1 MSPALSSF
9 FRAALLIG
17 GTALTSATA
26 SAQTPAAPPAGPRVD
41 FPQPSP
47 RATLKSRVG
56 VTDVDIEYSRPSRRG
71 REVFGGIVPWNEV
84 WRTGANAS
92 TKVTFSSAVTIEGK
106 EVPAGSYALL
116 SKPGKDEWTVVLNK
130 DTTINGSV
138 AAKYKAENDVVSVK
152 VKPLGLAAPVETFE
166 IGVADITDTSAT
178 IYFQWD
184 KARVAFKL
192 GVKTVA
198 QVSDAINAA
207 MASGQPLSPN
217 FYFPAASFY
226 LDNGKDLAKALE
238 WINVAIEKNPKAFW
252 AMNKK
257 AEILA
262 KMGKK
267 SDAVSAAKLAL
278 ETNSAQPDGADPAE
292 KRKSESYIAEWS
304 KG

>member
-1 MSPALSSF
+1 MSPALSLS
-9 FRAALLIG
+9 FRAALLAG
-17 GTALTSATA
+17 GAALALSTA
-26 SAQTPAAPPAGPRVD
+26 SAQAPAATPAGPRVE
-41 FPQPSP
+41 FPQASP
-47 RATLKSRVG
+47 KATLKGRVG
-56 VTDVDIEYSRPSRRG
+56 VTDVEIDYSRPSKKG
-71 REVFGGIVPWNEV
+71 REVFGGIVPWNEM

-92 TKVTFSSAVTIEGK
+92 TKITFSSAVTIEGK

-116 SKPGKDEWTVVLNK
+116 SKPGKDEWTVALNK

-152 VKPLGLAAPVETFE
+152 VKPQSLATAVETFE
-166 IGVADITDTSAT
+166 IGLTDLTDTSAT
-178 IYFQWD
+178 LYFQWD
-184 KARVAFKL
+184 KTRVPLKL
-192 GVKTVA
+192 GVNSVA
-198 QVSDAINAA
+198 QVSKAIDEAV
-207 MASGQPLSPN
+207 ASGQPLPPG
-217 FYFPAASFY
+217 FYFPAAAFY
-226 LDNGKDLAKALE
+226 LENGKDLAKALE

-267 SDAVSAAKLAL
+267 PEAVAAAKLAL

-292 KRKSESYIAEWS
+292 KRKSESYIAQWS

>member
-9 FRAALLIG
+9 FRSSLFAGGAALVL
-17 GTALTSATA
+17 STA

-41 FPQPSP
+41 FPQSSP
-47 RATLKSRVG
+47 RASLKSRVG
-56 VTDVDIEYSRPSRRG
+56 VTDVEIEYSRPSKKG
-71 REVFGGIVPWNEV
+71 REVFGGIVPWNEM

-92 TKVTFSSAVTIEGK
+92 TKLTFSSAVTIEGK
-106 EVPAGSYALL
+106 EVPAGAYALL

-130 DTTINGSV
+130 DTTIGGSI
-138 AAKYKAENDVVSVK
+138 AGKYKAENDVGSVK
-152 VKPLGLAAPVETFE
+152 VKPQALAAAVETFE
-166 IGVADITDTSAT
+166 IGLADLADTSAT

-184 KARVAFKL
+184 KTRVSIKL
-192 GVKTVA
+192 GVKTTA
-198 QVSDAINAA
+198 QVSEAIDAAV
-207 MASGQPLSPN
+207 ASGQPLPPN

-226 LDNGKDLAKALE
+226 FDNGKDLGKALE

-252 AMNKK
+252 AMNRK

-267 SDAVSAAKLAL
+267 PEAVAAAKLAL

-292 KRKSESYIAEWS
+292 KRKSESYIAQWS